1 MVVFTPVFILLVLVS
16 GANLWNVVL
25 MLLACLGVLI
35 SLTAMGIMIA
45 LLALLWK
52 QIGSIVSVLG
62 ILFEL
67 IAGAY
72 LPLSSFPRI
81 IQYVAYLLPF
91 TWGYD
96 MLRYYSFQNAASAQA
111 WRPIL
116 PIGAEWAIVA
126 TFAVVF
132 TAASRYLLGKAE
144 RRARPASRLALPGPS
159 IRTLPPA

>member
-144 RRARPASRLALPGPS
+144 RRAKKQGLHLV
-159 IRTLPPA
+159 